1 MPAMANF
8 PNYSIVRLG
17 GRGSACVF
25 CQNAMSH
32 QGTGMA
38 RLDDVAEREE
48 WTDAI
53 NSVIAF
59 EGTGVAD
66 DILTEVVAAARRSGA
81 KIPFAAHTAYI
92 NTILPEKTAGSSR

>member
-1 MPAMANF
+1 
-8 PNYSIVRLG
+8 
-17 GRGSACVF
+17 
-25 CQNAMSH
+25 MSH

-66 DILTEVVAAARRSGA
+66 DILTEVVATARRSGA

-92 NTILPEKTAGSSR
+92 NTILPERQPDHPGDRDIERRIRALPDQIHVQAFDAS